1 MFARARLA
9 GRRARA
15 LPHLAC
21 RGFFT
26 MMQWT
31 DENAKDVEMLKR
43 VDLSPL
49 ETGPAE
55 GSEQLVKK
63 VQRHNKGLSDL
74 TERFEKLARDREELN
89 RSDHWF
95 AHDSQAVLAERRRVV
110 AESWDVLVALR
121 KLLDGR
127 LDLLQQLLDHLAGRI
142 GDLEGQRNQAFEKA
156 CKAISRAHR
165 DYLKAEPARAQAWV
179 EGEAESDDAVVALQ
193 EQIAPLQALRERV
206 GSAYHRVRQGNALTV
221 RQREVYE
228 QLN

>member
-1 MFARARLA
+1 
-9 GRRARA
+9 
-15 LPHLAC
+15 
-21 RGFFT
+21 

-95 AHDSQAVLAERRRVV
+95 ERDSKAVLAERRRVV
-110 AESWDVLVALR
+110 AESWDVLVTLR
-121 KLLDGR
+121 KLVQDR
-127 LDLLQQLLDHLAGRI
+127 KDVLQQLLAHVAGKVS
-142 GDLEGQRNQAFEKA
+142 DLDEQCGQAFDSA
-156 CKAISRAHR
+156 RRAISRANR
-165 DYLKAEPARAQAWV
+165 DFLKSEPVRAQVWV
-179 EGEAESDDAVVALQ
+179 ETEADSDDAVVAVR
-193 EQIAPLQALRERV
+193 EQIAPLQAIFRV
-206 GSAYHRVRQGNALTV
+206 LESAYHRAGCGNSLTV

-228 QLN
+228 HLN

>member
-1 MFARARLA
+1 
-9 GRRARA
+9 
-15 LPHLAC
+15 
-21 RGFFT
+21 

-63 VQRHNKGLSDL
+63 VQRHNKALSDL

-95 AHDSQAVLAERRRVV
+95 GYDSKAVMAERRRVV
-110 AESWDVLVALR
+110 AESWDVLVTLR
-121 KLLDGR
+121 KLVQER
-127 LDLLQQLLDHLAGRI
+127 KDLLQQLLAHVAGKVS
-142 GDLEGQRNQAFEKA
+142 DLDEQCGQALDSAR
-156 CKAISRAHR
+156 KAISRANR
-165 DYLKAEPARAQAWV
+165 DFLKAEPVRAQAWV
-179 EGEAESDDAVVALQ
+179 EAEAENDDAVVALR
-193 EQIAPLQALRERV
+193 EQIAPLQAIFRV
-206 GSAYHRVRQGNALTV
+206 LESAYHRTGCGNALTV

>member
-1 MFARARLA
+1 
-9 GRRARA
+9 
-15 LPHLAC
+15 
-21 RGFFT
+21 

-55 GSEQLVKK
+55 GSEQLVKN
-63 VQRHNKGLSDL
+63 VQRHNKALSDL

-95 AHDSQAVLAERRRVV
+95 AHDSKAVLDERRRVV
-110 AESWDVLVALR
+110 AESWDVLVTLR
-121 KLLDGR
+121 KLIQDR
-127 LDLLQQLLDHLAGRI
+127 KDLLQQLLAHVAGKTS
-142 GDLEGQRNQAFEKA
+142 DLDEQYSQAFDKA
-156 CKAISRAHR
+156 HKALTREHR
-165 DYLKAEPARAQAWV
+165 DLLKAEPARGPAWV
-179 EGEAESDDAVVALQ
+179 EAEAESDDAVVAVR
-193 EQIAPLQALRERV
+193 EQIAPLRAIFRV
-206 GSAYHRVRQGNALTV
+206 LESTYHRAGCGNALTV

>member
-1 MFARARLA
+1 M
-9 GRRARA
+9 
-15 LPHLAC
+15 
-21 RGFFT
+21 T

-63 VQRHNKGLSDL
+63 VQRQNKALSDL

-95 AHDSQAVLAERRRVV
+95 GHDSKAVLAERRRVV
-110 AESWDVLVALR
+110 AESWDVLVTLR
-121 KLLDGR
+121 ELVQDRKDV
-127 LDLLQQLLDHLAGRI
+127 LQQLLAHVAGKVS
-142 GDLEGQRNQAFEKA
+142 DLDEQYGQAFDNARKT
-156 CKAISRAHR
+156 ISRANR
-165 DYLKAEPARAQAWV
+165 DFLKAETVRAQAWV
-179 EGEAESDDAVVALQ
+179 EAEADSDDAVVALR
-193 EQIAPLQALRERV
+193 EQIAPLQAIFRV
-206 GSAYHRVRQGNALTV
+206 LESAYHRAGCGNALTV